1 MDKLSALIAK
11 DFQIET
17 HESEGYTEDEVLL
30 WLADHVAYMLEYR
43 MEFLM
48 SLMYRLDIKEVEVS
62 TALSPVHP
70 EAANIALARL
80 VLDRQK
86 ERIFTKQFYKQ
97 ADLDDIE
104 EELRW

>member
-1 MDKLSALIAK
+1 MDNLTALIAK

-17 HESEGYTEDEVLL
+17 HESERYTEDEVLL
-30 WLADHVAYMLEYR
+30 WLAEHVAYMLEYR

-48 SLMYRLDIKEVEVS
+48 SLMYRLDIKEAQVS
-62 TALSPVHP
+62 AALSPVHP

-86 ERIFTKQFYKQ
+86 ERIFTKHFYKQ
-97 ADLDDIE
+97 DDLEDLE